1 MTSDVIGNNST
12 SQKSRTLI
20 VICLLLLSAVNASWM
35 LSEETLDNHECF
47 VSVTAREMLQS
58 GNWIMPTCNGLPRLG
73 KTPLSYWFTAV
84 IAEITGEVNE
94 FSARMPSVIFAI
106 LSAVVILYFVNQWL
120 SFRIAV
126 LSSCVWATT
135 LCYFNY
141 SHNARPEMALTFFV
155 LLCFLSFYSAI
166 TAQKRKRQIVY
177 MVIFWVSF
185 GLGNL
190 AKGPAPLPY
199 ILVPLFFYVA
209 IFRQWKK
216 LFNWVLVVGLIIFL
230 AVVLPWPLAIAHKV
244 NWDLIIWKNEFVDR
258 FFGTY
263 AKGRYP
269 LYFYF
274 LIMFRYIT
282 PWVVFLPMALA
293 APFYKV
299 WNKKRP
305 VMQFLWLWFVV
316 DFIFL
321 TINGGKRQHYI
332 LPSMP
337 AMAILIGILLED
349 MVFSQKA
356 YERKFAVKILQGYLT
371 VAVVGII
378 IATICIAKLSPVNLH
393 KMLILASV
401 TIVTAAVVAA
411 LFAKGENGWGC
422 TAIFAG
428 VLVWTMISY
437 ASFAAFMDG
446 FKYSRDFSKKV
457 AQIVP
462 PTENVIAYKRISS
475 NFVHYF
481 GKTVPVVSDINELY
495 NHYQSG
501 DWIVATSGYIKELT
515 RDNRFRVVYHNNKAD
530 QIDKY
535 RALFHKSALLIK
547 DDSDTSQDIFIP
559 LENGCIPP
567 QILSVHAC
575 LQSFLLSR

>member
-1 MTSDVIGNNST
+1 MANNQNSKKT
-12 SQKSRTLI
+12 NFFL
-20 VICLLLLSAVNASWM
+20 VCGVLLLAVVSATWM
-35 LSEETLDNHECF
+35 LSEESLDNHECF
-47 VSVTAREMLQS
+47 VSVTAREMLAS
-58 GNWIMPTCNGLPRLG
+58 GNWIMPTCNGLPRLQ
-73 KTPLSYWFTAV
+73 KTPLSYWFTV
-84 IAEITGEVNE
+84 GIAKITGEVNE

-120 SFRIAV
+120 SFRIAA

-141 SHNARPEMALTFFV
+141 SHNARPEMALTLFV

-166 TAQKRKRQIVY
+166 TAQNRKRQIVY
-177 MVIFWVSF
+177 MIIFWVSF

-209 IFRQWKK
+209 IFRQWKLIPK
-216 LFNWVLVVGLIIFL
+216 LLPVTGIIILLVIM
-230 AVVLPWPLAIAHKV
+230 LPWPLAIAHKV
-244 NWDLIIWKNEFVDR
+244 NWDLIVWKHEFVDR

-274 LIMFRYIT
+274 LIMFRYIM

-305 VMQFLWLWFVV
+305 VLQFLWLWFVA
-316 DFIFL
+316 DLIFL

-332 LPSMP
+332 LPLMP
-337 AMAILIGILLED
+337 AMAILIGVLLED

-356 YERKFAVKILQGYLT
+356 YERKFAVKILQGHLA
-371 VAVVGII
+371 VAVIGII
-378 IATICIAKLSPVNLH
+378 IATICIAKISPVNLH

-411 LFAKGENGWGC
+411 LFAKGKNGWGC
-422 TAIFAG
+422 MAVFAG

-462 PTENVIAYKRISS
+462 PTENVIAYKHISS

-481 GKTVPVVSDINELY
+481 GKTVPVVSDANELY
-495 NHYQSG
+495 NRYQRG
-501 DWIVATSGYIKELT
+501 DWIVATSDYIKELT
-515 RDNRFRVVYHNNKAD
+515 QDNRFREVYHKDNPD
-530 QIDKY
+530 QIDKF
-535 RALFHKSALLIK
+535 RALFHKSAPLIK
-547 DDSDTSQDIFIP
+547 DDSNTSQDIFIP
-559 LENGCIPP
+559 SENGYIPS
-567 QILSVHAC
+567 QFLSVRAC
-575 LQSFLLSR
+575 L

>member
-1 MTSDVIGNNST
+1 MENNRNNAKIT
-12 SQKSRTLI
+12 KGLI
-20 VICLLLLSAVNASWM
+20 VCGVLLLSTVSATWM
-35 LSEETLDNHECF
+35 LSEKSLDNHECF
-47 VSVTAREMLQS
+47 VSVTAREMLAS
-58 GNWIMPTCNGLPRLG
+58 GNWIMPTCNGLPRLQ
-73 KTPLSYWFTAV
+73 KTPLSYWFTV
-84 IAEITGEVNE
+84 GIAKITGEVNE

-106 LSAVVILYFVNQWL
+106 LSAVIILYFVNQWL
-120 SFRIAV
+120 SFRVAA

-166 TAQKRKRQIVY
+166 TAQNRKRQIVY

-190 AKGPAPLPY
+190 AKGPAPLP
-199 ILVPLFFYVA
+199 LVLIPLFFYVA
-209 IFRQWKK
+209 IFRQLKK
-216 LFNWVLVVGLIIFL
+216 LFSWASVVGLIIFL
-230 AVVLPWPLAIAHKV
+230 VILLPWPLAIAHKV
-244 NWDLIIWKNEFVDR
+244 NWDLIIWKHEFVDR

-274 LIMFRYIT
+274 LIMFRYIM

-293 APFYKV
+293 APFYSA
-299 WNKKRP
+299 WNKERP
-305 VMQFLWLWFVV
+305 VMQFLWLWFVA

-356 YERKFAVKILQGYLT
+356 YERKFAVKILQGHLA

-378 IATICIAKLSPVNLH
+378 IATICIAKISPANLH

-401 TIVTAAVVAA
+401 TIVTAAIVAA

-422 TAIFAG
+422 AAVFAG

-462 PTENVIAYKRISS
+462 PTENVIAYKHISS

-501 DWIVATSGYIKELT
+501 DWIVATSDYIKELT
-515 RDNRFRVVYHNNKAD
+515 QDNRFREVYHKDKPD
-530 QIDKY
+530 QIDKF
-535 RALFHKSALLIK
+535 RGLFHKSAPLIK

-559 LENGCIPP
+559 SENGYIPS
-567 QILSVHAC
+567 QLLSARAC
-575 LQSFLLSR
+575 L

>member
-1 MTSDVIGNNST
+1 MENNRNNA
-12 SQKSRTLI
+12 KRTKALI
-20 VICLLLLSAVNASWM
+20 VCGVLLLSAVSATWM
-35 LSEETLDNHECF
+35 LSEESLDNHECF
-47 VSVTAREMLQS
+47 VSVTTREMLQS
-58 GNWIMPTCNGLPRLG
+58 GNWIMPTCNGLPRLQ
-73 KTPLSYWFTAV
+73 KTPLSYWFTAG
-84 IAEITGEVNE
+84 IAKITGEVNE

-106 LSAVVILYFVNQWL
+106 LSAVIILYFVNQWL
-120 SFRIAV
+120 SFRIAA

-166 TAQKRKRQIVY
+166 TAQNRKRQIVY

-209 IFRQWKK
+209 IFRRWKLIPK
-216 LFNWVLVVGLIIFL
+216 LLPVTGIIILLVIM
-230 AVVLPWPLAIAHKV
+230 LPWPLAIAHKV
-244 NWDLIIWKNEFVDR
+244 NWDLIIWKHEFVDR

-274 LIMFRYIT
+274 LIMFRYIM
-282 PWVVFLPMALA
+282 PWVAFLPMALA
-293 APFYKV
+293 APFYRV

-305 VMQFLWLWFVV
+305 VMQFLWLWFVA
-316 DFIFL
+316 DLIFL

-332 LPSMP
+332 LPLMP
-337 AMAILIGILLED
+337 AMAILIGVLLED
-349 MVFSQKA
+349 MIFSQKA
-356 YERKFAVKILQGYLT
+356 YEHKFAVKILQGHLA
-371 VAVVGII
+371 VAVIGII
-378 IATICIAKLSPVNLH
+378 IATICIAKISPVNLH

-422 TAIFAG
+422 AAVFAS
-428 VLVWTMISY
+428 VLVWSMISY

-457 AQIVP
+457 AQIVL

-501 DWIVATSGYIKELT
+501 GWIVATSDYIKELT
-515 RDNRFRVVYHNNKAD
+515 RDNRFREVYHKDNPD
-530 QIDKY
+530 QIDKF
-535 RALFHKSALLIK
+535 RALFHKSAPLIK
-547 DDSDTSQDIFIP
+547 DDSNTSQDIFIP
-559 LENGCIPP
+559 SENGYIPS
-567 QILSVHAC
+567 QLLSVRAC
-575 LQSFLLSR
+575 L

>member
-1 MTSDVIGNNST
+1 
-12 SQKSRTLI
+12 
-20 VICLLLLSAVNASWM
+20 M
-35 LSEETLDNHECF
+35 LSEEALDNHECF
-47 VSVTAREMLQS
+47 VSVTTREMLQS
-58 GNWIMPTCNGLPRLG
+58 GNWIMPTCNGLPRLQ
-73 KTPLSYWFTAV
+73 KTPLSYWFTAG
-84 IAEITGEVNE
+84 ITKITGEVNE
-94 FSARMPSVIFAI
+94 FSARLPSVIFAV
-106 LSAVVILYFVNQWL
+106 LSAAAILYFVNQWL

-126 LSSCVWATT
+126 LSTCVWTTT

-141 SHNARPEMALTFFV
+141 SHSARPEMALTFFV
-155 LLCFLSFYSAI
+155 LSCFLSFYSAI
-166 TAQKRKRQIVY
+166 TAQNRKRQIVY

-209 IFRQWKK
+209 IFRQWELIPK
-216 LFNWVLVVGLIIFL
+216 LLPVTGIIILLVIM
-230 AVVLPWPLAIAHKV
+230 LPWPLAVAHKV
-244 NWDLIIWKNEFVDR
+244 NWNLIVWKHHFFDR
-258 FFGTY
+258 FFGTF
-263 AKGRYP
+263 AKGNYP
-269 LYFYF
+269 PYFYF

-282 PWVVFLPMALA
+282 PWVAFLPLALA
-293 APFYKV
+293 APFYSV

-316 DFIFL
+316 DLVFL

-332 LPSMP
+332 LPLMP

-356 YERKFAVKILQGYLT
+356 YNRKFAVKILQGYLA

-378 IATICIAKLSPVNLH
+378 IATVCIAIISPVNLH
-393 KMLILASV
+393 KMLILALV
-401 TIVTAAVVAA
+401 TIATAAIVAA
-411 LFAKGENGWGC
+411 LFAKGEDGWGC
-422 TAIFAG
+422 AAVFAG
-428 VLVWTMISY
+428 VLVWSMISY

-495 NHYQSG
+495 NHYQKG
-501 DWIVATSGYIKELT
+501 DWIVATSDYIKELT
-515 RDNRFRVVYHNNKAD
+515 RDNRFREVYHKDKPD
-530 QIDKY
+530 QIDKF
-535 RALFHKSALLIK
+535 RALFHKSAPLIK
-547 DDSDTSQDIFIP
+547 DDSDTSQDTFI
-559 LENGCIPP
+559 LLKNGYIPS
-567 QILSVHAC
+567 QLLSARAC
-575 LQSFLLSR
+575 L

>member
-1 MTSDVIGNNST
+1 MENNRNNAKIT
-12 SQKSRTLI
+12 KSLI
-20 VICLLLLSAVNASWM
+20 VCGVLLLSAVSATWM
-35 LSEETLDNHECF
+35 LSEEALDNHECF

-58 GNWIMPTCNGLPRLG
+58 GNWIMPTCNGLPRLQ
-73 KTPLSYWFTAV
+73 KTPLSYWFTV
-84 IAEITGEVNE
+84 GIAKITGEVNE

-120 SFRIAV
+120 SFRIAA

-141 SHNARPEMALTFFV
+141 SHSARPEMALTFFV

-166 TAQKRKRQIVY
+166 TAQNRKRQIVY

-190 AKGPAPLPY
+190 AKGPAPMPY

-209 IFRQWKK
+209 IFRQWKLIPK
-216 LFNWVLVVGLIIFL
+216 LLPVTGIIILLVIM
-230 AVVLPWPLAIAHKV
+230 LPWPLAIAHKV
-244 NWDLIIWKNEFVDR
+244 NWDLIVWKHEFVDR

-274 LIMFRYIT
+274 LIMFRYII
-282 PWVVFLPMALA
+282 PWAAFLPMALA
-293 APFYKV
+293 APFYRV

-305 VMQFLWLWFVV
+305 VMQFLWLWFVA

-332 LPSMP
+332 LPLMP

-356 YERKFAVKILQGYLT
+356 YGRKFAVKILQGHL
-371 VAVVGII
+371 AVVVIGII
-378 IATICIAKLSPVNLH
+378 ITTICIAKVSPANLH

-401 TIVTAAVVAA
+401 TIVTAAIIAA
-411 LFAKGENGWGC
+411 LFAKGKNGWGC
-422 TAIFAG
+422 AAVFTS
-428 VLVWTMISY
+428 VLVWSMISY

-457 AQIVP
+457 AQMVP
-462 PTENVIAYKRISS
+462 PAENVIAYKRISS
-475 NFVHYF
+475 SFVHYF
-481 GKTVPVVSDINELY
+481 GKTVPVVSDVNELY
-495 NHYQSG
+495 NHYQNG
-501 DWIVATSGYIKELT
+501 DWIVATSGYLKELT
-515 RDNRFRVVYHNNKAD
+515 RDNRFREVYHK
-530 QIDKY
+530 DKPDR
-535 RALFHKSALLIK
+535 RALFHKSAPLIK
-547 DDSDTSQDIFIP
+547 DDSNTSQDIFIP
-559 LENGCIPP
+559 SENGYIPS
-567 QILSVHAC
+567 QLLSVHAC
-575 LQSFLLSR
+575 L